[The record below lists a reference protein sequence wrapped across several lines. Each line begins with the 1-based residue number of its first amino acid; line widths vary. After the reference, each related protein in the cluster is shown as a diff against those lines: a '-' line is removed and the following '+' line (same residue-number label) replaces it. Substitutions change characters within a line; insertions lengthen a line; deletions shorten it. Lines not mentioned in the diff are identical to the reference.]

1 MADKYDKLMTE
12 LRGMVKCPVCLSIP
26 EEGPIPSCPRGH
38 LVCQPCHHGMIE
50 GKLSKCPTCREPMG
64 KTFSLLAKK
73 LIESMDNNCTN
84 EGCSK
89 IFLNQELTKHIE
101 ELCEFRKVRCPG
113 RNPYCEAEIPFH
125 AFNDHIKDCQKVVIY
140 ESNQC
145 TVLEAQG
152 AQEINHDD
160 LEGGNASGIGHLFG
174 IRGAPETLWSTGST
188 GSMGSTVL
196 EAQGAQETNQPQTS
210 PPAEELVSFPNP
222 LADNLSSEALGSFD
236 LGSRIDAAMDR
247 ARDNIINRWL
257 SERNELL
264 DRIAHLEDRVQ
275 VLSTENNTL
284 RSHAGPEAPPTTY
297 TMAPPPPATYLP
309 PSAPGSYTVA
319 PRMPPPGPPPYV
331 VQHHP
336 APRPTIPTSDLQSLA
351 DTIAQATSIIHV
363 AGYALPFPHPQ
374 RTLSTQPLQRDRPEK
389 K

>member
-50 GKLSKCPTCREPMG
+50 GRLSNCPTCREPMG
-64 KTFSLLAKK
+64 KNVSLLAKK
-73 LIESMDNNCTN
+73 FIESMDNNCTN

-113 RNPYCEAEIPFH
+113 RNPHCEAEIPFN

-152 AQEINHDD
+152 AQE
-160 LEGGNASGIGHLFG
+160 
-174 IRGAPETLWSTGST
+174 
-188 GSMGSTVL
+188 
-196 EAQGAQETNQPQTS
+196 TNQPQTS
-210 PPAEELVSFPNP
+210 PPAVSFPNP
-222 LADNLSSEALGSFD
+222 LALLSEAENLSTEELGSFD
-236 LGSRIDAAMDR
+236 QRIEAAMDLV
-247 ARDNIINRWL
+247 RDNIMDRVRDNMNAWR
-257 SERNELL
+257 SERNELM
-264 DRIAHLEDRVQ
+264 DKIAHLEDRVQ

-284 RSHAGPEAPPTTY
+284 RSHVGPEA
-297 TMAPPPPATYLP
+297 L
-309 PSAPGSYTVA
+309 G
-319 PRMPPPGPPPYV
+319 
-331 VQHHP
+331 
-336 APRPTIPTSDLQSLA
+336 
-351 DTIAQATSIIHV
+351 
-363 AGYALPFPHPQ
+363 
-374 RTLSTQPLQRDRPEK
+374 
-389 K
+389 

>member
-50 GKLSKCPTCREPMG
+50 GRLSNCPTCREPMG
-64 KTFSLLAKK
+64 KNVSLLAKK

-113 RNPYCEAEIPFH
+113 RNPYCEAEIPFN

-140 ESNQC
+140 ESNHC
-145 TVLEAQG
+145 
-152 AQEINHDD
+152 
-160 LEGGNASGIGHLFG
+160 
-174 IRGAPETLWSTGST
+174 
-188 GSMGSTVL
+188 TVL

-210 PPAEELVSFPNP
+210 SPAEELVSFPNP
-222 LADNLSSEALGSFD
+222 LALLSEAENLSREEVGS
-236 LGSRIDAAMDR
+236 IDQRKGAAIDR
-247 ARDNIINRWL
+247 VRDNIMNRYL

-275 VLSTENNTL
+275 VLSTENDTL
-284 RSHAGPEAPPTTY
+284 RSHVGPEA
-297 TMAPPPPATYLP
+297 L
-309 PSAPGSYTVA
+309 G
-319 PRMPPPGPPPYV
+319 
-331 VQHHP
+331 
-336 APRPTIPTSDLQSLA
+336 
-351 DTIAQATSIIHV
+351 
-363 AGYALPFPHPQ
+363 
-374 RTLSTQPLQRDRPEK
+374 
-389 K
+389 